1 MDIRDVEK
9 PAPRHFVTFTPE
21 AKAKILPH
29 MKQIDSRTLL
39 SNEELL
45 EIMSKVKQPLQILP
59 YIRKLFGNIE
69 SLDIDLKDNILAI
82 VSREGEHFKLR

>member
-1 MDIRDVEK
+1 M
-9 PAPRHFVTFTPE
+9 
-21 AKAKILPH
+21 
-29 MKQIDSRTLL
+29 
-39 SNEELL
+39 

-82 VSREGEHFKLR
+82 VSREGEHFKQR